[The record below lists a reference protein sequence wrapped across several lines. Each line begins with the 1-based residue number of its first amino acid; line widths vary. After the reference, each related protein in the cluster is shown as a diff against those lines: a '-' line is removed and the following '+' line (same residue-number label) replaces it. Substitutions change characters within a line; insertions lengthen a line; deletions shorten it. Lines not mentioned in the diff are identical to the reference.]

1 MSCDMTMP
9 MPRTER
15 AIDGTAAL
23 VALLLVGTVTEA
35 MFLLLPSFVGALGD
49 VLHLSATRIG
59 LLASADLTGIAL
71 MTATAPWW
79 LRRVSWRPTVLASLA
94 AFLLINMVC
103 FAIRSFWPL
112 LCVRLLAGLTAGVA
126 YPVALAGV
134 LDTTRAD
141 RNTGLL
147 ISLQVVFGAAG
158 VYAIDAVRLAWRL
171 DAFYVFLSG
180 WLLITLLVS
189 ARWYPED
196 PADRP
201 ASGPMAWRSLAGR
214 GSLVAAG
221 TALYFLMIGAVWG
234 YLEGIAREAGLSLE
248 QTGTALS
255 VGLVVS
261 LLGSGAAAWLGLRF
275 GRARPL
281 MLSALVQVISLGLLT
296 RLSHYADPITAF
308 FLINAVF
315 QIMWSYVVPYFIIIF
330 NDVDTTGRFVAVYGT
345 ASHLTLAIGP
355 YAGGLIIANRPYTS
369 LLWFGIIAVGAC
381 YVCFLAA
388 LGLGR
393 AAREASRI
401 IAPVQAS
408 VHAKRPA

>member
-1 MSCDMTMP
+1 MSFDMTMP
-9 MPRTER
+9 IPRTDR

-23 VALLLVGTVTEA
+23 IALLLVGTVTEA

-49 VLHLSATRIG
+49 VLHLSATRTG

-79 LRRVSWRPTVLASLA
+79 LRRVPWRPTVLASLA
-94 AFLLINMVC
+94 AFLLTNMVC
-103 FAIRSFWPL
+103 FAVRSFWPL
-112 LCVRLLAGLTAGVA
+112 LCLRLLAGLTAGVA
-126 YPVALAGV
+126 YPIALAGV

-180 WLLITLLVS
+180 WLLITFVVS
-189 ARWYPED
+189 AWWYPED
-196 PADRP
+196 PGDRP
-201 ASGPMAWRSLAGR
+201 PSGPMAWRSLVGR

-221 TALYFLMIGAVWG
+221 TGLYFLMIGAVWG

-255 VGLVVS
+255 AGLVVS

-296 RLSHYADPITAF
+296 RLNHYADPVTAF
-308 FLINAVF
+308 FVINAVF
-315 QIMWSYVVPYFIIIF
+315 QIMWSYIVPYFIIIF
-330 NDVDTTGRFVAVYGT
+330 NDVDASGRFVAVYGT

-355 YAGGLIIANRPYTS
+355 YVGGLLIVNRPYTP
-369 LLWFGIIAVGAC
+369 LLWFGIIAVSAC

-388 LGLGR
+388 IVLGR
-393 AAREASRI
+393 AARGASAI
-401 IAPVQAS
+401 IAQGQATG
-408 VHAKRPA
+408 HAKRPA